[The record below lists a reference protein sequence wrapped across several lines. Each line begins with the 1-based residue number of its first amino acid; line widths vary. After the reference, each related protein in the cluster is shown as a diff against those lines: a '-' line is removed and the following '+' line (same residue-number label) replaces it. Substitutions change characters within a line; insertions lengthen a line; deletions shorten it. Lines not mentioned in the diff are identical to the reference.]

1 MIPFEANDMSSTSS
15 AHDSLAP
22 NSPPAISLDELTI
35 ANAMSARNELLAWL
49 ECGDAT
55 LDLTHVTHID
65 GAGLQL
71 LLMLRRE
78 ADRRALAFERI
89 EPSRAVASV
98 LALARLHVDLRPIR
112 QQRHNDALP
121 AAIRRAA

>member
-1 MIPFEANDMSSTSS
+1 MIPFETNDMSSSSS
-15 AHDSLAP
+15 ARDSVAP
-22 NSPPAISLDELTI
+22 NSPQAISLDELTI

-55 LDLTHVTHID
+55 LDLTHVTHVD

-78 ADRRALAFERI
+78 ADRHALAFERI
-89 EPSRAVASV
+89 EPSRPVASV
-98 LALARLHVDLRPIR
+98 LALARLHVDLHPIR
-112 QQRHNDALP
+112 QQRHNEALP